1 MAGAVFATNQKEL
14 ALMITFVP
22 LTFLRDLR
30 EECLAH
36 SEKRMPKWKFRLA
49 PDLVMQLQP
58 KPMYLPTPR
67 QIESG
72 IKIRLLQFDGVAIQV
87 GTGTAS
93 AELFN
98 NLHRSAGGSWW
109 RRTFEIIA
117 YNEDEWHYQP
127 RHWRC
132 TRRGRGV
139 IPALDERIAVAF
151 THSFFTNLVPDA
163 LLGSHGLICG
173 KGLTDPASMA
183 RRIGPECAGTSS
195 LVVPFILTPKVA

>member
-1 MAGAVFATNQKEL
+1 
-14 ALMITFVP
+14 MITFVP

-93 AELFN
+93 ASCSTTCIVAPVDPGGGGHSKSSPTMKTNGITSPAIGGAPAAAAALFRLLMN
-98 NLHRSAGGSWW
+98 ASQSPSHTVFSPIWYRMRCSA
-109 RRTFEIIA
+109 
-117 YNEDEWHYQP
+117 
-127 RHWRC
+127 
-132 TRRGRGV
+132 V
-139 IPALDERIAVAF
+139 
-151 THSFFTNLVPDA
+151 
-163 LLGSHGLICG
+163 
-173 KGLTDPASMA
+173 MA
-183 RRIGPECAGTSS
+183 
-195 LVVPFILTPKVA
+195 

>member
-1 MAGAVFATNQKEL
+1 MIGAVSPKEL
-14 ALMITFVP
+14 ALMITFAP
-22 LTFLRDLR
+22 IIFLRDLR

-58 KPMYLPTPR
+58 KPTYLPTPR

-72 IKIRLLQFDGVAIQV
+72 IKVRLLQFDGVAIQV

-93 AELFN
+93 AEVFN
-98 NLHRSAGGSWW
+98 KLHRSAGGSWW
-109 RRTFEIIA
+109 RRTFEIVA
-117 YNEDEWHYQP
+117 YNEDEWHDQP
-127 RHWRC
+127 RHWTC
-132 TRRGRGV
+132 TRGGARA
-139 IPALDERIAVAF
+139 IPALDERIAAAF
-151 THSFFTNLVPDA
+151 TGGFFANLTPNA
-163 LLGSHGLICG
+163 LLGSHCLICG